1 MPQSDRRFNLK
12 ASLFIGT
19 IFQLL
24 VFSCSKSDA
33 ENSVSL
39 EVKHIELQ
47 SPDDIISLND
57 SLVPP
62 ILYSHIKGIDTLAL
76 AEKKDKFISA
86 VLPAILVAKYRIEQN
101 RNRVKKL
108 LREEN
113 WSEQDSIF
121 YNRLCSEYGTDNQTV
136 LLNRMVVHPNSI
148 ILAQAII
155 ESGWGSSRV
164 FQEANNMFGV
174 WSYKPD
180 EPRIAAKF
188 QRDGETIYLRKYD
201 DFADSIEDYL
211 KTVARV
217 NAYREFRAAR
227 LITSDPFKL
236 ITHLSHYSE
245 RREEYVV
252 ELSAMIRFNEL
263 TRFDRYIIDPSYIN
277 LSGSTQ

>member
-1 MPQSDRRFNLK
+1 MPQSDTRFNLTTTFFLGT
-12 ASLFIGT
+12 LFCFLI
-19 IFQLL
+19 
-24 VFSCSKSDA
+24 FSCAKPEVS
-33 ENSVSL
+33 NTVSL

-47 SPDDIISLND
+47 SPDDILSLED
-57 SLVPP
+57 SLVAPL
-62 ILYSHIKGIDTLAL
+62 LYSHIKGIDTLIV

-86 VLPAILVAKYRIEQN
+86 ILPAILVAKYRIEQN
-101 RNRVKKL
+101 RNKVKKL
-108 LREEN
+108 LKKEN
-113 WSEQDSIF
+113 WTAQDSTF
-121 YNRLCSEYGTDNQTV
+121 YKHLCSEYGTDNQTV
-136 LLNRMVVHPNSI
+136 LLNRMVTHPNSI

-164 FQEANNMFGV
+164 FQEANNMFGI
-174 WSYKPD
+174 WSYSLN
-180 EPRIAAKF
+180 EPRMAAKF

-217 NAYREFRAAR
+217 NVYREFRAAR
-227 LITSDPFKL
+227 LVTSDPFKL

-263 TRFDRYIIDPSYIN
+263 TQFDKYIIDPSYIN
-277 LSGSTQ
+277 LSGSIQ